1 MSIRYPRWVRFF
13 GGFVLALVVVA
24 DGGLGAA
31 ERRPSP
37 LELEDRPE
45 PLAPQK
51 NETEAQLYRR
61 QALSY
66 YGAGMMYEQQGNR
79 EEALKHYQRAL
90 RFDPDSQAIL
100 SRVVETAWG
109 LERHQEAIRYALKAA
124 EVGPANPELLER
136 LAAFLVED
144 EKLEQATEL
153 YEKAASL
160 NQEKQKSVGYVRVK
174 LIIGQLYAR
183 QKKFEKAADTFTFVL
198 DALQKPEEFGIK
210 GRTKT
215 QLEGEKGRTYLLI
228 GETMLRAERN
238 DLAKVAFERAFKVSA
253 DVPLEAYYQA
263 RLAEKN
269 KNYAEALTKLEAYF
283 TAESDEAGTDAYE
296 LLDRLLKETGKPTEL
311 MAKLEKLMKDD
322 PKNIPLRYFAA
333 GRYRTAGKFAEA
345 KPIYEDLL
353 RRSPTLEVYEG
364 LLEASYK
371 TSDAAKQV
379 EVLTEVT
386 AKTNSLDAVKKYVE
400 TLVGDK
406 AALDKLIAAGR
417 KTAEKSQP
425 EDGRPVAFAL
435 GLLSLEAKQYEVA
448 GEMFELALLHDP
460 KNTSPIMLAW
470 GLGLFGDEK
479 YGDATKVFHRA
490 IESASGTESA
500 GFQIYLSLALEFD
513 GKTDEALAVARKAV
527 DAGNNELRFATRIPW
542 IMYHAKRYKDA
553 AEAYHEL
560 IKKFDGNHKSDT
572 DRQLLREARL
582 ALSNIYVHLEDLSK
596 AQQPLEEVLD
606 EFPDDIG
613 AMNDLGYL
621 WADQGKNLEM
631 ALEMVKKA
639 VAKEPK
645 NRAYRD
651 SLGWVYYRLK
661 RFAEAAVELEL
672 AIQTEPGKDGPD
684 GVILD
689 HLGDAYHALGRN
701 EDARKQWEAAAAS
714 FKKDDEKAKLAE
726 TTRKLSKLP
735 KK

>member
-1 MSIRYPRWVRFF
+1 MSIRNPLWVC
-13 GGFVLALVVVA
+13 FVAVVIPAFCAVPLR
-24 DGGLGAA
+24 GLEAA

-37 LELEDRPE
+37 VELEDRPE
-45 PLAPQK
+45 PLVPQK
-51 NETEAQLYRR
+51 NETEAELYRR

-136 LAAFLVED
+136 LAAFLVEE
-144 EKLEQATEL
+144 EKLEQATDL
-153 YEKAASL
+153 YEKAAAL

-174 LIIGQLYAR
+174 VIIGQLYAR
-183 QKKFEKAADTFTFVL
+183 QKKFDKAADTFTFVL
-198 DALQKPEEFGIK
+198 DALQKPDEYGIK

-253 DVPLEAYYQA
+253 DAPLEAYYQA
-263 RLAEKN
+263 RLAEKT
-269 KNYAEALTKLEAYF
+269 KQFADALTKLDVYF
-283 TAESDEAGTDAYE
+283 AAESDVAGTEAYE
-296 LLDRLLKETGKPTEL
+296 LLERLLKEAGKPTEL

-322 PKNIPLRYFAA
+322 PKNIPLRYFTAA
-333 GRYRTAGKFAEA
+333 RYLAAGKFAAA

-364 LLEASYK
+364 LLESSYK

-386 AKTNSLDAVKKYVE
+386 AKTNSLDAVKKFVE
-400 TLVGDK
+400 TLIGDK
-406 AALDKLIAAGR
+406 TALDKLIAAGR

-425 EDGRPVAFAL
+425 EDGRPVAFAI
-435 GLLSLEAKQYEVA
+435 GLLALEAKQYAVA

-479 YGDATKVFHRA
+479 YGDAVKVFHRA
-490 IESASGTESA
+490 IESASNTESA

-553 AEAYHEL
+553 AEAYLEL
-560 IKKFDGNHKSDT
+560 IKKFDGNHKSDS

-582 ALSNIYVHLEDLSK
+582 ALSNIYVHLEDMTK

-651 SLGWVYYRLK
+651 SLGWVFYRLK
-661 RFAEAAVELEL
+661 RYSEAATELEI
-672 AIQTEPGKDGPD
+672 AVKKDPGKDDPD

-689 HLGDAYHALGRN
+689 HLGDAYFAMGRVD
-701 EDARKQWEAAAAS
+701 DARKQWEAAAAS
-714 FKKDDEKAKLAE
+714 FKKDDERAKLAE
-726 TTRKLSKLP
+726 TNRKLAKLP